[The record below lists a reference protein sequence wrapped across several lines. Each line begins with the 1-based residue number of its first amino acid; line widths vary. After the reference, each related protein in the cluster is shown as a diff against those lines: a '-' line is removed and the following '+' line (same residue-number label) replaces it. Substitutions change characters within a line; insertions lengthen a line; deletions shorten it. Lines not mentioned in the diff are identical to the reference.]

1 MTFSGRVTHCQS
13 QKMKEVLGDSRT
25 AQDFVDGMKKAYPEL
40 PGADGLG
47 ELAKVLYK

>member
-1 MTFSGRVTHCQS
+1 
-13 QKMKEVLGDSRT
+13 MKEVLGDSRT

-47 ELAKVLYK
+47 ELAKALCK